1 MSATK
6 ESKIRP
12 GEFKFQ
18 PGADWIV
25 IDKIDILSKM
35 DKAAKRVNLNLVG
48 APSPKNLL
56 EAEKKA
62 ASEYMTYVDYTKN
75 ALDVYDGKHGWQ
87 GVIKAIGPTVPVEL
101 GYKVGQKV
109 YYRGN
114 TGEPMIHNK
123 RLFWMMKAHELFGWA
138 PRNEHDI

>member
-1 MSATK
+1 MKAAK
-6 ESKIRP
+6 ESKMKP

-18 PGADWIV
+18 PIGDWV
-25 IDKIDILSKM
+25 VLDKIDILSKM
-35 DKAAKRVNLNLVG
+35 DRAAKRAGLNIVG
-48 APSPKNLL
+48 APDPKNIL

-62 ASEYMTYVDYTKN
+62 ASEYMSYVDYTKN

-87 GVIKAIGPTVPVEL
+87 GIVKAIGPLIDEDL
-101 GYKVGQKV
+101 GLRVGQKV

-123 RLFWMMKAHELFGWA
+123 KLFWMMKPHEIFGSA
-138 PRNEHDI
+138 PKNEHTI